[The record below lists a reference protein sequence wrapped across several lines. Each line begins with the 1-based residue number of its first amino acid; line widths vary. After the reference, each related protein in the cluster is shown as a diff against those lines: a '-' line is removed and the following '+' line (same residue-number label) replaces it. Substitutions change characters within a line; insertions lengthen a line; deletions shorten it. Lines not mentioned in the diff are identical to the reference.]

1 MSNYGFLAKC
11 AAILRSFAWRER
23 YGIGIAKLYQPMTV
37 RNPSDGAAMHV
48 LIVSQNAGRS
58 RLLEQGVR
66 AAGYDRLSLVA
77 DLQNLMRRI
86 VELDPSVI
94 AIDLEKPS
102 RDVLIQMFGVSRCA
116 RRPVALFVEESA
128 TDMIEAAVDA
138 GVGAYVVGA
147 LDEARIKVTLDLAIS
162 RFRAFEKLRTELE
175 RVQAELDERKVIE
188 RAKGLLMR
196 ERGLSEQDAYGLMR
210 KAAMNENRR
219 VGEVAQSVLT
229 AASLLR

>member
-1 MSNYGFLAKC
+1 
-11 AAILRSFAWRER
+11 
-23 YGIGIAKLYQPMTV
+23 
-37 RNPSDGAAMHV
+37 MHV
-48 LIVSQNAGRS
+48 LIVSQSSVRS
-58 RLLEQGVR
+58 RALELGVR
-66 AAGYDRLSLVA
+66 AAGYERVSLAA

-86 VELDPSVI
+86 VELDPNVI

-102 RDVLIQMFGVSRCA
+102 RDVLMQMFGVSRCA
-116 RRPVALFVEESA
+116 RRPLALFVDES
-128 TDMIEAAVDA
+128 THDMIDAAVDA

-147 LDEARIKVTLDLAIS
+147 LDEPRIKVTLDLAIS
-162 RFRAFEKLRTELE
+162 RFHAFEKLRSELE
-175 RVQAELDERKVIE
+175 RVQAELDERKLIE
-188 RAKGLLMR
+188 RAKGVLMR

>member
-1 MSNYGFLAKC
+1 MHRLD
-11 AAILRSFAWRER
+11 
-23 YGIGIAKLYQPMTV
+23 GIGIAVFKAKPMPLKNLSVSPT
-37 RNPSDGAAMHV
+37 MHV
-48 LIVSQNAGRS
+48 LVVSQSSGRS
-58 RLLEQGVR
+58 RVLEQGVR
-66 AAGYDRLSLVA
+66 AAGYERVSLVA

-102 RDVLIQMFGVSRCA
+102 RDILMQMFGVSRCA
-116 RRPVALFVEESA
+116 RRPVALFVDES
-128 TDMIEAAVDA
+128 TPEMIDAAVDA
-138 GVGAYVVGA
+138 GVGAYVVGV
-147 LDEARIKVTLDLAIS
+147 LDETRIKITLDLAIS
-162 RFRAFEKLRTELE
+162 RFHAFDKLRSELE
-175 RVQAELDERKVIE
+175 RVQAELDERKLIE
-188 RAKGLLMR
+188 RAKGVLMR